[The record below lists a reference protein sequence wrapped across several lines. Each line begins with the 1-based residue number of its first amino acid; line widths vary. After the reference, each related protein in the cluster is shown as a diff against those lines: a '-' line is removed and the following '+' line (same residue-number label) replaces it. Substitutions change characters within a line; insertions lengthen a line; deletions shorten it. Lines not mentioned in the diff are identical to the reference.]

1 MSSFMKLTNEAFR
14 LKLNYAGEQPAP
26 LSSLV
31 AARRDTAA
39 FQLIVQSDKQY
50 SLNVGRSEWFSAKGR
65 LHGPHDRLRV
75 SAEAP
80 FPVKL
85 SIEEFITDDDCIEKT
100 DIILNQDVRESRANV
115 PSAVWAEVQIPADA
129 APGDYTVTV
138 SLYSA
143 LYGQD
148 ETVVDTQTIP
158 LHVSSY
164 VLPDYKDWKF
174 YLDLWQHTSNIAR
187 KHDVLLWSDEHFEV
201 LKSYAQSLAALGQKS
216 ITVCASEIPWHGQ
229 SCYED
234 HQFKGNLFEY
244 SMIPVTK
251 KKDGSFFYDYS
262 KMQKYIDLCT
272 EAGISGDIEIFGLVN
287 VWAAPGLGSDGLC
300 PEYIENIRIRY
311 LDEADG
317 CLKYV
322 RDAEVLKDYVRSLE
336 KYFISTNQIERVR
349 IAADEPGDVEKYRA
363 SLAILKEL
371 APSFRC
377 KCAINHAE
385 FIEEFHDRID
395 DFVPYIRCTIVEYE
409 RLMRYRQEYPDK
421 TFMWYVCCGGASP
434 NTFLRTPPIESRMVG
449 IFTSVLRLDG
459 FLRWN
464 YAIWPDDP
472 RHDIRYTAFEA
483 GDTNFVYPA
492 YNGKVM
498 LSLRYKN
505 LQRGVAD
512 HELLEAL
519 RQKKGDDAVN
529 QVIKTVMRT
538 DDIKDFWCDAGWK
551 PSEELFSLD
560 WEDFNTAK
568 AAALKLLED

>member
-14 LKLNYAGEQPAP
+14 LKLNYAAEQPAP
-26 LSSLV
+26 LSCLV
-31 AARRDTAA
+31 SARRDTAA

-75 SAEAP
+75 SVDAP

-85 SIEEFITDDDCIEKT
+85 NIEEFITDDDCIEKT

-115 PSAVWAEVQIPADA
+115 PSAVWAEVQVPEDA
-129 APGDYTVTV
+129 VPGDYTVTV
-138 SLYSA
+138 KLYSA

-148 ETVVDTQTIP
+148 ETVVDTQTVP

-216 ITVCASEIPWHGQ
+216 ITVCACEIPWHGQ

-234 HQFKGNLFEY
+234 HEFKGNLFEY
-244 SMIPVTK
+244 SMIPVTR
-251 KKDGSFFYDYS
+251 KKDGSFCYDYS
-262 KMQKYIDLCT
+262 KMQKYIDICT
-272 EAGISGDIEIFGLVN
+272 EAGITGDIEIFGIVN
-287 VWAAPGLGSDGLC
+287 VWGNPKLEGDKCC
-300 PEYIENIRIRY
+300 PDYPEAIRIRY
-311 LDEADG
+311 LDESDG

-336 KYFISTNQIERVR
+336 QYFLSTNQIDRVR
-349 IAADEPGDVEKYRA
+349 IAADEPGDVEKYRN
-363 SLAILKEL
+363 SLALLQEL
-371 APSFRC
+371 APNFRC

-409 RLMRYRQEYPDK
+409 RLMRYRKDYPDK

-434 NTFLRTPPIESRMVG
+434 NTFLRTDPIESRMVG

-519 RQKKGDDAVN
+519 REKKGDDAVN
-529 QVIKTVMRT
+529 EVLKAVIRT
-538 DDIKDFWCDAGWK
+538 DDIKDFWHETGWK
-551 PSEELFSLD
+551 ASEELFSLD

-568 AAALKLLED
+568 AAALKLLEA